1 MKTKLLD
8 LAVSEIKMGDKGG
21 RSFEGYASV
30 FNGIDAYGDRIAP
43 GAYAK
48 TLKSRDRPIQL
59 RWNHFGPVI
68 GKWTE
73 AYEDEKGLYV
83 KGELTPGHSVAED
96 AYALLKHGAVSGLS
110 IGYSVEDSDEKDGV
124 RLLKEI
130 ELYEVSVVEE
140 PADNA
145 ARVSAVKAEIDAA
158 KSWKEIEAIL
168 RDEGRFSRDAAAK
181 LVARVKSLA
190 HGEREEKEA
199 SRAAAER
206 LQSLITMASKGKT
219 DG

>member
-8 LAVSEIKMGDKGG
+8 LAVSEIKMGDKSG
-21 RSFEGYASV
+21 RFFEGYASV

-48 TLKSRDRPIQL
+48 TLKNRERPIQL

-73 AYEDEKGLYV
+73 AFEDEKGLYV

-110 IGYSVEDSDEKDGV
+110 IGYSVADSDEKDGV

-130 ELYEVSVVEE
+130 DLYEVSVVEE

-145 ARVSAVKAEIDAA
+145 ARVGAVKAEIDAA

-206 LQSLITMASKGKT
+206 LQSLITMASKGRT